1 MVMSEMIQTERD
13 YVKSLQFVIDNYL
26 PEMLRDDVPQALRGK
41 RNVVFGNLEQIHQFH
56 SQYFLKALERC
67 ENSPLHVARIFLK
80 HVSFNMRNPVNL
92 FLSKKR
98 LVQFISDLKRMG
110 TFVYP

>member
-1 MVMSEMIQTERD
+1 MSEMIQTERD

-80 HVSFNMRNPVNL
+80 HVSF
-92 FLSKKR
+92 SKRSLITENSLDK
-98 LVQFISDLKRMG
+98 LL
-110 TFVYP
+110 PHH